1 MRRAWVAVAVLV
13 LGAWTCAPVTSGGG
27 EPMAGVS
34 TTGLAALVAGEDWHY
49 VGEAGEPAFQNGW
62 VNTSGAGYA
71 KVAFRIREAGVVDLI
86 GVATGGTAGT
96 PIFRLP
102 AGYIPDAAVV
112 APTVGE
118 NSSGDFVPALVIVQT
133 DGDVIG
139 YSSPTSPAAVWFGG
153 SFFLQS
159 AEVAP

>member
-1 MRRAWVAVAVLV
+1 
-13 LGAWTCAPVTSGGG
+13 
-27 EPMAGVS
+27 MAGMS
-34 TTGLAALVAGEDWHY
+34 TAGFAGLVAGEDWHY
-49 VGEAGEPAFQNGW
+49 VGEAGEPAFENSW
-62 VNTSGAGYA
+62 ANTSGAGYP

-86 GVATGGTAGT
+86 GVATGGTAGA

-102 AGYIPDAAVV
+102 AGYIPDGAVP

-118 NSSGDFVPALVIVQT
+118 NLSGDLIPALVIIQA

-139 YSSPTSPAAVWFGG
+139 YASPTSPAVVWLGG

-159 AEVAP
+159 AEIAT